1 MCGIAGIVANDADR
15 NIQKMT
21 DALSHRGP
29 DDQGIFVANNIA
41 LGHRRL
47 SIQDLSDNGHQPMH
61 SADDRYV
68 LVFNGEIYNHWEIR
82 EKLSQKYEFKSR
94 SDTETL
100 LYGYIEYGVDLFD
113 MLNGIFAL
121 SIYDKVTSELIITRD
136 HFGVKPLYYYL
147 DKERLIFASEIKS
160 IIQNQD
166 IKNDLNESALANYL
180 YFLWSP
186 GEDTPLLNCK
196 KLLPGHYIRVNC
208 KDISSFEI
216 IKYYEIPFDGKYSP
230 KMEKELVDELD
241 ERLNKAVSRQLL
253 SDVPVGFFLSGGL
266 DSSIIVAMAKK
277 ANPNLKTKCY
287 TIDTATNSKHEG
299 FTEDLPYAKKVAKH
313 LDVELVIVD
322 ADVSIIKDFDSMIYH
337 LDEPQADPAP
347 LNVSNIC
354 KKAREQG
361 IYVLLGGTAGDDL
374 FSGYRRHQFLSI
386 DRKLRLIPR
395 VIKKVIWQMTEF
407 LPNSFSFFR
416 RINKLFSPYRYKNKE
431 NQKASLYG
439 WIKEDRVRKLF
450 KKNLEGFSPNNFLVD
465 QLQNI
470 PKENESLNKMLFWDM
485 KFFLTDH
492 NLNYT
497 DKMSMAHGVE
507 VRVPFLDKELVEFST
522 KLPVHL
528 KMNGLTT
535 KYLLK
540 KVAERYLPKEV
551 IYRSKTGFGAPIRD
565 WLKSDLK
572 PMVNER
578 LNIEHLTKQRIFN
591 PDAVQEMIEKN
602 DSGKFDFSYNIWSML
617 AIQSWLKQFKWSL

>member
-1 MCGIAGIVANDADR
+1 MCGICGVVAKDADK

-29 DDQGIFVANNIA
+29 NSQGVFIAKNIA

-47 SIQDLSDNGHQPMH
+47 SIQDLSVNGHQPML

-82 EKLSQKYEFKSR
+82 KNLSQKYEFKSK

-100 LYGYIEYGVDLFD
+100 LYGYIEYGVDIFD

-121 SIYDKVTSELIITRD
+121 SIYDKLTSELIIARD
-136 HFGVKPLYYYL
+136 NFGVKPLYYYL
-147 DKERLIFASEIKS
+147 DNKSMLFASEIKS

-166 IKNDLNESALANYL
+166 INNDINESALANYL

-186 GEDTPLLNCK
+186 GEVTPLLNCK
-196 KLLPGHYIRVNC
+196 KLLPGHYIRINC
-208 KDISSFEI
+208 EDLSSFEI
-216 IKYYEIPFDGKYSP
+216 IKYYEIPFDGKYTQKS
-230 KMEKELVDELD
+230 ENELIDELD
-241 ERLNKAVSRQLL
+241 ERLNRAISRQLL

-287 TIDTATNSKHEG
+287 TIDTATNSKREG
-299 FTEDLPYAKKVAKH
+299 FTEDLPYAKKVAKY
-313 LDVELVIVD
+313 LDVELEIVD
-322 ADVSIIKDFDSMIYH
+322 ADVSIMKDFDNMIYY
-337 LDEPQADPAP
+337 LDEPQADSAP

-354 KKAREQG
+354 KKARQQG
-361 IYVLLGGTAGDDL
+361 YYVLLGGTAGDDL
-374 FSGYRRHQFLSI
+374 FSGYRRHQFLFI
-386 DRKLRLIPR
+386 DKKLRFIPMFL
-395 VIKKVIWQMTEF
+395 KKIIFKITEF
-407 LPNSFSFFR
+407 LPFSISIFR
-416 RINKLFSPYRYKNKE
+416 RINKLFSPYNYTDRDK
-431 NQKASLYG
+431 QKASLYG
-439 WIKEDRVRKLF
+439 WIKEGRVRKLF
-450 KKNLEGFSPNNFLVD
+450 KNKLESFSPNNYLVD

-470 PKENESLNKMLFWDM
+470 SQENESLNKMLFWDM

-522 KLPVHL
+522 KLPIHL

-540 KVAERYLPKEV
+540 KVAERYLPKEI
-551 IYRSKTGFGAPIRD
+551 IYRSKSGFGAPVRD
-565 WLKSDLK
+565 WIIDDLNDK
-572 PMVNER
+572 INTELNEKRINDGGIFSFKEVNKLIKE
-578 LNIEHLTKQRIFN
+578 NK
-591 PDAVQEMIEKN
+591 
-602 DSGKFDFSYNIWSML
+602 SGKIDVSYSIWSLL
-617 AIQSWLKQFKWSL
+617 AISSWIKQFTSK

>member
-1 MCGIAGIVANDADR
+1 MCGIAGIVANDADK
-15 NIQKMT
+15 NIQQMT

-29 DDQGIFVANNIA
+29 DDQGIFIADNMA

-47 SIQDLSDNGHQPMH
+47 SIQDLSENGHQPML

-82 EKLSQKYEFKSR
+82 EKLSTKYEFKSR

-121 SIYDKVTSELIITRD
+121 SIYDKVTSELVISRD

-147 DKERLIFASEIKS
+147 DNERLLFASEIKA
-160 IIQNQD
+160 IIQNQG
-166 IKNDLNESALANYL
+166 ISNDLNESALANYL

-186 GEDTPLLNCK
+186 GEDTPLLDCK
-196 KLLPGHYIRVNC
+196 KLLPGHYIKVNC
-208 KDISSFEI
+208 KDLSSFEI
-216 IKYYEIPFDGKYSP
+216 IKYYEIPFNGEYSP
-230 KMEKELVDELD
+230 KLEEELIDELD

-277 ANPNLKTKCY
+277 ANPGLKTKCY
-287 TIDTATNSKHEG
+287 TIDTATNSKREG

-313 LDVELVIVD
+313 LDVELEIVD
-322 ADVSIIKDFDSMIYH
+322 ADVSIIKDFDNMIYY

-386 DRKLRLIPR
+386 DKKLRLIPR
-395 VIKKVIWQMTEF
+395 VIKKVIWQWTEF
-407 LPNSFSFFR
+407 LPNSFSSFR
-416 RINKLFSPYRYKNKE
+416 RINKLFSPYRFKSKE
-431 NQKASLYG
+431 NQEASLYG

-450 KKNLEGFSPNNFLVD
+450 KKKLDRFSPNGFLVD
-465 QLQNI
+465 QLRNI
-470 PKENESLNKMLFWDM
+470 PQENESLNKMLFWDM

-540 KVAERYLPKEV
+540 KVAERYLPKEI
-551 IYRSKTGFGAPIRD
+551 IYRSKSGFGAPVRD
-565 WLKSDLK
+565 WIIDDL
-572 PMVNER
+572 NEKINTD
-578 LNIEHLTKQRIFN
+578 LN
-591 PDAVQEMIEKN
+591 EKFIN
-602 DSGKFDFSYNIWSML
+602 EGGIFSYKEIKKLIDENKKGKIDVSYSIWSLL
-617 AIQSWLKQFKWSL
+617 AISSWIKQFTNK